1 MSVGIQAVRGMHDV
15 LPSEIPL
22 WRHLESIVST
32 VLESYGYR
40 EIRMPTLEKTE
51 LFLRSIGEV
60 TDIVEKEMYTFA
72 DRNGENLTLRP
83 EGTAGCVRACLEHG
97 LIQNTQTRLWYH
109 GPMFRHERPQKG
121 RYRQFYQIGVEAFGM
136 ADADLDA
143 ELILLSRRL
152 WQRLGLLPHVTLEIN
167 TLGTVE
173 SRRVFR
179 DKLVDYFKA
188 HVDQLDEDSQRR
200 LQTNPLRILDSKNP
214 QVKALVENAPK
225 LLEYV
230 DEASLAHYQNLK
242 RLIADA
248 GVAYAENPYLVR
260 GLDYYSRTVFEWTTT
275 KLGAQATVCA
285 GGRYDGLVEMLG
297 GSATSACGFAMGVE
311 RLVGL
316 MQEVGLT
323 QEPSTPHVFIVSAGV
338 HAQTVGLQFAE
349 SLRDAKDGI
358 RIVTNCG
365 GGSFK
370 AQMKR
375 ADKSGAK
382 WAVLIG
388 DDEAAKGVVTLKPLR
403 EDGAQTTLSASQAVE
418 FIVKQV

>member
-1 MSVGIQAVRGMHDV
+1 
-15 LPSEIPL
+15 
-22 WRHLESIVST
+22 
-32 VLESYGYR
+32 
-40 EIRMPTLEKTE
+40 
-51 LFLRSIGEV
+51 
-60 TDIVEKEMYTFA
+60 
-72 DRNGENLTLRP
+72 
-83 EGTAGCVRACLEHG
+83 
-97 LIQNTQTRLWYH
+97 
-109 GPMFRHERPQKG
+109 MFRHERPQKG

-143 ELILLSRRL
+143 ELILISRRL
-152 WQRLGLLPHVTLEIN
+152 WQRLGLLPHVSLEIN
-167 TLGTVE
+167 TLGTLE
-173 SRRVFR
+173 SRKIFR
-179 DKLVDYFKA
+179 EKLVNYFQV
-188 HVDQLDEDSQRR
+188 HYDQLDEDSRRR
-200 LQTNPLRILDSKNP
+200 LETNPLRILDSKNP
-214 QVKALVENAPK
+214 QVKAVVANAPT

-242 RLIADA
+242 RLIDDA
-248 GVAYAENPYLVR
+248 GVAYVENPYLVG

-297 GSATSACGFAMGVE
+297 GTATPACGFAMGVE

-316 MQEVGLT
+316 MQEIGLMA
-323 QEPSTPHVFIVSAGV
+323 EPILPQVFIVSAGEQ
-338 HAQTVGLQFAE
+338 AQTIGLQFAE

-388 DDEAAKGVVTLKPLR
+388 DDEVAKGAVTLKPLR
-403 EDGAQTTLSASQAVE
+403 EEGAQETMPASQALE
-418 FIVKQV
+418 FLVKQV